1 MAYRDDA
8 GDRGEARTAAGLL
21 RIDFAPRH
29 VKLAVGARTLEIV
42 DGFATVVEPHRVR
55 SDRVRR
61 QSLRIAGRLVVARGV
76 PRESL
81 GVWIE
86 VAPGTPD
93 AGVRR
98 VFGVEPASLLEA
110 SGLAALAAL
119 DRLAARL
126 RHALADHA
134 RDVRRAI
141 ELGPHAS
148 GGLDKVLVLDV
159 GDGAAER
166 TAVFARKLFRD
177 RARRVLEAG
186 GDGAVYVRDPRRARG
201 ARPTEGRDIVVR
213 SRHAVTVTGDNLRFT
228 DAHGGD
234 LAKLALPWIS
244 FEDRVEL
251 ARRIGQRIDHD
262 LRDEVA
268 WPPRLHAEGDP
279 A

>member
-1 MAYRDDA
+1 MAYRDDV

-29 VKLAVGARTLEIV
+29 VKLAVGPRSLEIV
-42 DGFATVVEPHRVR
+42 DGFATVIEPHRVR
-55 SDRVRR
+55 SDRERR

-86 VAPGTPD
+86 VEPGTPD
-93 AGVRR
+93 AGFRR
-98 VFGVEPASLLEA
+98 LFGVEPASLLEA
-110 SGLAALAAL
+110 SGLAALASL

-126 RHALADHA
+126 RHALAHHA
-134 RDVRRAI
+134 RDVRRAS

-148 GGLDKVLVLDV
+148 GGLDKVLVLD
-159 GDGAAER
+159 DDDR
-166 TAVFARKLFRD
+166 TVVFARKLFRD

-186 GDGAVYVRDPRRARG
+186 RDGAVFVRDPRRARG
-201 ARPTEGRDIVVR
+201 APPAEGRDIVVR

-234 LAKLALPWIS
+234 LAKLALPWIA

-262 LRDEVA
+262 LRDAVA
-268 WPPRLHAEGDP
+268 WPPRLFAEGDP